1 MTAGRKFLRASV
13 RDAIIK
19 DHNDWIW
26 TGSRFRSGYAQK
38 VEDALRFKS
47 LKQARQVAAHLRKI
61 VPGSHPRAKRASY
74 PEQAGFSDKYT
85 AIEVVKA
92 ANEKTR

>member
-1 MTAGRKFLRASV
+1 MAAGRKFLRASV

-26 TGSRFRSGYAQK
+26 NGSVFRTSIARK
-38 VEDALRFKS
+38 VDDALRFRS
-47 LKQARQVAAHLRKI
+47 LKQAKQVAAHLRKI

-74 PEQAGFSDKYT
+74 PEQAGFSEKYT

-92 ANEKTR
+92 NEKTR